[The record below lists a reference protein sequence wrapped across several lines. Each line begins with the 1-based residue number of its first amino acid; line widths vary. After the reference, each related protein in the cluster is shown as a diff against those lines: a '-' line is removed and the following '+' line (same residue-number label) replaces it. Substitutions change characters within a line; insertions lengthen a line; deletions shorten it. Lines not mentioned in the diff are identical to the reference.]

1 MIRPFLRR
9 LAYQFRRD
17 TIDAELREE
26 IESHRL
32 LREERL
38 RQSGAF
44 DAAHQSRRTLG
55 NITLAQ
61 EDARA
66 VWFAWWAQDL
76 LQDARFAVRFLRRQ
90 PVFTT
95 TAVLTLAIG
104 TAALA
109 VVFSIANTVLFR
121 PVPYT
126 NADRLVQ
133 VVRTAPGQGGRVR
146 ILDEVSSQS
155 IDTLRAAATSLEAVT
170 IAYGF
175 SAALSGSGLPEPA
188 QGIHTDADVFR
199 VLGTAPIAG
208 RWPTGADSTAADPW
222 VVISQKLWRSQFD
235 GRDDLIGRQ
244 LRINGRVH
252 VVLAVMPDTFT
263 FPAPYYPGA
272 DLWVPRDGTH
282 PSLRDPKTPVLLA
295 FGVLRPGATILAA
308 DAEATTMASLS
319 VTPWAAD
326 IRAGSRPRVA
336 LMLGA
341 GLVVFLIVCANVTN
355 MLLSRGVD
363 RVQELTSR
371 VALGAGRWRLMRQML
386 TETTILFA
394 AGGMCGGLLAIWCL
408 QGLAAMTVYG
418 LPRLT
423 EVSIDWSVLA
433 ITMFAVWLA
442 ALIVGTLTVLQGARR
457 RVEGSRGASHTP
469 RVRRVQRALMA
480 TEVALALVLLLGAGL
495 LADVAR
501 SQARIDPGF
510 DPAHLVQARVSLPFD
525 RYPTEDSQAA
535 FTTQVLTR
543 LSSTPGISAA
553 AAVTSP
559 PGSGGTPRPSFVLD
573 GATVPDS
580 PRDFNRALTRVISDT
595 YFATLGLA
603 PVRGTT
609 FHGSNRSTPPVAIV
623 NAAFVRQFLSD
634 VPPVGARIRVAPAGV
649 NALEDNAR
657 TIIGVVPDI
666 REGQLYEPPPP
677 TIYLPAAQATSL
689 RMTYLV
695 RGVPGLDA
703 AGEIRAAVA
712 DVDPNQALRGPVVP
726 LVDAMYESMTLN
738 RLNLALLGVLA
749 SVAVLLSVV
758 GVYGVT
764 AHNVRHRTREIAI
777 RLALGVEPNAVR
789 RLVIADGLRVTLVG
803 LAAGGFGAVWA
814 VPALRSLVIGTST
827 LSPAVCIG
835 AAVLV
840 LAVVALA
847 CDIPARRAAA
857 LDPTIVLRGE

>member
-9 LAYQFRRD
+9 LAYLFRRD
-17 TIDAELREE
+17 TMEADLREE

-38 RQSGAF
+38 KQSGAS
-44 DAAHQSRRTLG
+44 DAAHHSRRTLG

-66 VWFAWWAQDL
+66 VWLGWWAQDL
-76 LQDARFAVRFLRRQ
+76 LQDARFGVRFLRRQ
-90 PVFTT
+90 PVFTV
-95 TAVLTLAIG
+95 TAILTLAIG

-133 VVRTAPGQGGRVR
+133 VVRTASGPGGRAR

-155 IDTLRAAATSLEAVT
+155 IDTLRGAATTLEAVT

-199 VLGTAPIAG
+199 VLGTAPIFG
-208 RWPTGADSTAADPW
+208 RWPTGTDSTAADPW
-222 VVISQKLWRSQFD
+222 VVIGQKLWRTQFD
-235 GRDDLIGRQ
+235 GGADVIGRQ
-244 LRINGRVH
+244 VRINGRVH

-272 DLWVPRDGTH
+272 DLWVPRDATH
-282 PSLRDPKTPVLLA
+282 PSLREPQTPVLLA
-295 FGVLRPGATILAA
+295 FGVLRPGATIPAA
-308 DAEATTMASLS
+308 HTEAATIASLS

-326 IRAGSRPRVA
+326 IRAGSRPRLA
-336 LMLGA
+336 LMIGA
-341 GLVVFLIVCANVTN
+341 GLVVFLIVCANVAN

-363 RVQELTSR
+363 REQELTSR
-371 VALGAGRWRLMRQML
+371 VALGAGRWRLIRQML

-408 QGLAAMTVYG
+408 QGLAAMSVYG

-433 ITMFAVWLA
+433 LTMFVVWLA
-442 ALIVGTLTVLQGARR
+442 ALIVGTLTVLHSAGR

-469 RVRRVQRALMA
+469 RLRRVQRVLMA
-480 TEVALALVLLLGAGL
+480 AEVALALVLLLGAGL

-501 SQARIDPGF
+501 LQARIDPGF
-510 DPAHLVQARVSLPFD
+510 DPAHIIQARVSLPFD
-525 RYPTEDSQAA
+525 RYPTEEDQAT
-535 FTTQVLTR
+535 FTTQVLAR
-543 LSSTPGISAA
+543 LSATPGISVA

-559 PGSGGTPRPSFVLD
+559 PGSGGTPRPSFVMES
-573 GATVPDS
+573 AQVPDS
-580 PRDFNRALTRVISDT
+580 PRDFSRALTRVISDG
-595 YFATLGLA
+595 YFGTLGLA

-609 FHGSNRSTPPVAIV
+609 FHGSSRSTPPVAIV
-623 NAAFVRQFLSD
+623 NAAFVRQFLGD
-634 VPPVGARIRVAPAGV
+634 VPPVGARLRVAPAGV

-677 TIYLPAAQATSL
+677 TIYVPVSQATSL

-695 RGVPGLDA
+695 RSAPGADA
-703 AGEIRAAVA
+703 AREIRAAVA
-712 DVDPNQALRGPVVP
+712 HVDPNQALRGPVVP
-726 LVDAMYESMTLN
+726 LMDAMYDSMTLN
-738 RLNLALLGVLA
+738 RLNLVLLGVLA

-764 AHNVRHRTREIAI
+764 THHVRHRTRDIAI
-777 RLALGVEPNAVR
+777 RLALGVDPNAVR
-789 RLVIADGLRVTLVG
+789 RLIIADGLRVTLVG
-803 LAAGGFGAVWA
+803 LLAGGLGAVWA
-814 VPALRSLVIGTST
+814 VPALRSLIIGAST
-827 LSPAVCIG
+827 LSPAICIG
-835 AAVLV
+835 APVLV